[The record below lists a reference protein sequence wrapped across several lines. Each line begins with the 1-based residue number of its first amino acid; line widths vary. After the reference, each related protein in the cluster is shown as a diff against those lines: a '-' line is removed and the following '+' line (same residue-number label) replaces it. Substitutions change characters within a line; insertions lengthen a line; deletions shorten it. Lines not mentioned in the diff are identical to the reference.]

1 MKDINMFNN
10 DLEKEWWYYTIQKPE
25 GDFYKGIYRDD
36 MVLLPRKNLA
46 KINLKGKS
54 ALDICTME
62 GLMPTIMRKSGAS
75 EVFATDSARPGDYPE
90 DGNDTIKSNLAKMDE
105 IKRIHNVEFDY
116 SIVPEKTTVFEHM
129 HQRGFDQFDL
139 INLSG
144 LLYHVYSPMHWIGS
158 VRPLVK
164 NGGLAIISTN
174 VTFDEKQIMLFN
186 DKGCLQNNLTT
197 YWYLSVPLFD
207 YMLRYFRLR
216 PIRAEYSVYED
227 GHGYMSVVCRAEP
240 NVIADSS
247 DQWMESS
254 AWHSWDSKWFGG
266 LEMVHRAQ
274 KSDIA
279 FKDGMELGSEVA
291 ASSSAPLLKRLFNV
305 SSQTVPQDRLSLLDF
320 VRNTKPTPFYGES
333 KYTAVL
339 KLNDYE

>member
-1 MKDINMFNN
+1 MSS
-10 DLEKEWWYYTIQKPE
+10 DLQNEWWYYTVQKPD
-25 GDFYKGIYRDD
+25 GDYYKGIYRDD

-46 KINLKGKS
+46 KIDLKGRS

-62 GLMPTIMRKSGAS
+62 GLMPSIMCKSGAS

-90 DGNDTIKSNLAKMDE
+90 EGNDTIKANTAKMAE
-105 IKRIHNVEFDY
+105 IKRIHNIEFDY
-116 SIVPEKTTVFEHM
+116 SIVPQKTTVFEHM
-129 HQRGFDQFDL
+129 KEKKTNQFDL

-186 DKGCLQNNLTT
+186 DKGCLQQNLTT
-197 YWYLSVPLFD
+197 YWYISVPLFD

-227 GHGYMSVVCRAEP
+227 GHGYLSVICRAEP
-240 NVIADSS
+240 NVIADA
-247 DQWMESS
+247 DDPWMEAS

-266 LEMVHRAQ
+266 LEMVHSAQ

-279 FKDGMELGSEVA
+279 FKDGKELGSEVA
-291 ASSSAPLLKRLFNV
+291 ASAHVSRLKRLLNGKKPA
-305 SSQTVPQDRLSLLDF
+305 VPKDRLSLIDF
-320 VRNTKPTPFYGES
+320 VKNTKPTPFYGES
-333 KYTAVL
+333 KHTAVL
-339 KLNDYE
+339 NLNDVE